1 VGERHGERE
10 AAARGEDLDTTG
22 GEVGDAGGVWVSA
35 EADGAV
41 RGCVHAVPGARGAG
55 DTRSLSSRPVHQ
67 CGDLY
72 PIEYGYGEWWLLKL
86 ERDVS
91 VEVAFCPWCG
101 LKLGQPEAGS

>member
-1 VGERHGERE
+1 MSNE
-10 AAARGEDLDTTG
+10 
-22 GEVGDAGGVWVSA
+22 
-35 EADGAV
+35 
-41 RGCVHAVPGARGAG
+41 
-55 DTRSLSSRPVHQ
+55 RPVHQ